1 MQDFVISTEMKRGP
15 FFSEE
20 AARKGVPDGAKVI
33 RVEGSTPFNLVE
45 RAKEWDH
52 EPSPEMLDHVGDNG
66 MLTIYWVTFQKVT
79 TFENE

>member
-20 AARKGVPDGAKVI
+20 AALQGVPDGATVI
-33 RVEGSTPFNLVE
+33 RIEPSTSFNLVE

-52 EPSPEMLDHVGDNG
+52 EPSLEMLDHVKDG
-66 MLTIYWVTFQKVT
+66 MLTIYWVTFQVSHS
-79 TFENE
+79 FECE